1 MATRYDAVISRKD
14 KDGKVRYTKIGAAFP
29 AKDGK
34 DGFNIVL
41 DALPMP
47 NAEGQ
52 AWISLYVPK
61 PKEDAEHHDQRSI
74 SERAMPKRR
83 DDPISTGRPRQ
94 SDMDDDQIPFA
105 PEFR

>member
-1 MATRYDAVISRKD
+1 MTTRYDAVISRKD

-61 PKEDAEHHDQRSI
+61 DKGDQQSI
-74 SERAMPKRR
+74 SQRAMPKGR
-83 DDPISTGRPRQ
+83 DPISTGRPRN
-94 SDMDDDQIPFA
+94 DDALDDDVPFA

>member
-14 KDGKVRYTKIGAAFP
+14 KDGKARYTKIGAAFP

-61 PKEDAEHHDQRSI
+61 PKDGQAET
-74 SERAMPKRR
+74 PRR
-83 DDPISTGRPRQ
+83 PNAAGSHN
-94 SDMDDDQIPFA
+94 DMDDEVPF
-105 PEFR
+105 

>member
-1 MATRYDAVISRKD
+1 MTDRYDACISRKD
-14 KDGKVRYTKIGAAFP
+14 KNGKVRYTKIGAAFP

-52 AWISLYVPK
+52 AWISLFVPK
-61 PKEDAEHHDQRSI
+61 PREGAVTTNAAPAE
-74 SERAMPKRR
+74 E
-83 DDPISTGRPRQ
+83 
-94 SDMDDDQIPFA
+94 MDDSIPF
-105 PEFR
+105 

>member
-1 MATRYDAVISRKD
+1 MTTRYDAVISRKD
-14 KDGKVRYTKIGAAFP
+14 KDGKVRYTKIGAGFP

-47 NAEGQ
+47 NADGQ

-61 PKEDAEHHDQRSI
+61 PKDGESGQAAKGRS
-74 SERAMPKRR
+74 
-83 DDPISTGRPRQ
+83 DPISTGRLRQ
-94 SDMDDDQIPFA
+94 SDMDDDVPF
-105 PEFR
+105 EMEWR

>member
-1 MATRYDAVISRKD
+1 MTERYDAVISRKD
-14 KDGKVRYTKIGAAFP
+14 KSGKVRYTKIGAAFP

-61 PKEDAEHHDQRSI
+61 PKDDEGSPKRKGSMSD
-74 SERAMPKRR
+74 RAMN
-83 DDPISTGRPRQ
+83 DD
-94 SDMDDDQIPFA
+94 MNDDVPF
-105 PEFR
+105 

>member
-1 MATRYDAVISRKD
+1 MAQRYDAVISRKD

-29 AKDGK
+29 ARDGK

-61 PKEDAEHHDQRSI
+61 SKDDAEHHDQRP
-74 SERAMPKRR
+74 RGGAKNADMN
-83 DDPISTGRPRQ
+83 DD
-94 SDMDDDQIPFA
+94 IPFA

>member
-52 AWISLYVPK
+52 AWISLFVPK
-61 PKEDAEHHDQRSI
+61 PKEDADHHDQRPI
-74 SERAMPKRR
+74 SERAQEKIKRPDKISSGR
-83 DDPISTGRPRQ
+83 DD
-94 SDMDDDQIPFA
+94 DMDGDSIPF
-105 PEFR
+105 

>member
-47 NAEGQ
+47 NADGQ

-61 PKEDAEHHDQRSI
+61 AKEDAEHHDQRAPA
-74 SERAMPKRR
+74 EKRR
-83 DDPISTGRPRQ
+83 PDPISSGRN
-94 SDMDDDQIPFA
+94 SDMDDQIPF
-105 PEFR
+105 

>member
-14 KDGKVRYTKIGAAFP
+14 KDGKVRYTKIGSAFP

-47 NAEGQ
+47 NADGQ

-61 PKEDAEHHDQRSI
+61 PKDGEAPTQSRGSDRV
-74 SERAMPKRR
+74 
-83 DDPISTGRPRQ
+83 STGRQRND
-94 SDMDDDQIPFA
+94 DMNDEVPF
-105 PEFR
+105 

>member
-61 PKEDAEHHDQRSI
+61 PKEGEADQTI
-74 SERAMPKRR
+74 SQRAMPKRQ
-83 DDPISTGRPRQ
+83 DPISTGRLPPKQ
-94 SDMDDDQIPFA
+94 SIMPDDTDEIPY
-105 PEFR
+105 

>member
-1 MATRYDAVISRKD
+1 MAADRYDAVISRKD
-14 KDGKVRYTKIGAAFP
+14 KNGKTRYTKIGAAFP

-52 AWISLYVPK
+52 AWISLFVPK
-61 PKEDAEHHDQRSI
+61 PRDDMDQRTPSDR
-74 SERAMPKRR
+74 SGN
-83 DDPISTGRPRQ
+83 DDMGG
-94 SDMDDDQIPFA
+94 DGVPF
-105 PEFR
+105 

>member
-1 MATRYDAVISRKD
+1 MADRYDAVISRKD
-14 KDGKVRYTKIGAAFP
+14 KQGKVRYTKIGAAFP

-47 NAEGQ
+47 NSEGQ

-61 PKEDAEHHDQRSI
+61 PKEDAEHHDQRPI
-74 SERAMPKRR
+74 SERAMPKGPAKRSATT
-83 DDPISTGRPRQ
+83 DD
-94 SDMDDDQIPFA
+94 DMDGDSIPF
-105 PEFR
+105 

>member
-1 MATRYDAVISRKD
+1 MRYDAVISRKD

-61 PKEDAEHHDQRSI
+61 PKEDADQHDQRPI
-74 SERAMPKRR
+74 SERAQEKIKRP
-83 DDPISTGRPRQ
+83 DTISTGRGG
-94 SDMDDDQIPFA
+94 DMDDQIPF
-105 PEFR
+105 

>member
-1 MATRYDAVISRKD
+1 MSTRYDAVISRKD

-61 PKEDAEHHDQRSI
+61 AKDDAAPATKPASTNL
-74 SERAMPKRR
+74 RAAE
-83 DDPISTGRPRQ
+83 
-94 SDMDDDQIPFA
+94 MDDEVPF
-105 PEFR
+105 

>member
-1 MATRYDAVISRKD
+1 MAPRYDAVISRKD

-61 PKEDAEHHDQRSI
+61 PREDAEHHDQRSI
-74 SERAMPKRR
+74 SERAMPKAPAKVKVIPE
-83 DDPISTGRPRQ
+83 D
-94 SDMDDDQIPFA
+94 DMDGDRIPF
-105 PEFR
+105 